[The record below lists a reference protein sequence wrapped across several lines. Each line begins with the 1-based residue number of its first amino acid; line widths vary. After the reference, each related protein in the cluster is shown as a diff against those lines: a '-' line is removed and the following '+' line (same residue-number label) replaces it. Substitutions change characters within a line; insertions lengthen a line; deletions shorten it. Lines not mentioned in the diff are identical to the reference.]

1 MEKSNSIQPYEHAM
15 IGGFSS
21 VLALAIWYPLD
32 TLRTL
37 RQTKEYNQMTTL
49 QLIEKYGIAVLY
61 QGMASGLASMG
72 ISWYCYYYFQK
83 KFQLLAKRYGIRA
96 LTNSVQLCIGL
107 LAGAI
112 TCTVAN
118 PFWVINTRMKIRR
131 SKSRYS
137 MYSAVKSLL
146 RENGF
151 LAFYNG
157 YMPSLLLVWNPA
169 IQFLV
174 AEHMNLTLHDSQIPT
189 SLLQFLIGGVS
200 KFSSTI
206 ITYPLQVIKTRMQV
220 KQRGVSLVGISQEIF
235 GEGGI
240 GLFYAGLEEKLAQTV
255 LTAATMFCIAEILT
269 KFKA

>member
-1 MEKSNSIQPYEHAM
+1 
-15 IGGFSS
+15 
-21 VLALAIWYPLD
+21 
-32 TLRTL
+32 
-37 RQTKEYNQMTTL
+37 
-49 QLIEKYGIAVLY
+49 
-61 QGMASGLASMG
+61 
-72 ISWYCYYYFQK
+72 
-83 KFQLLAKRYGIRA
+83 
-96 LTNSVQLCIGL
+96 
-107 LAGAI
+107 
-112 TCTVAN
+112 
-118 PFWVINTRMKIRR
+118 
-131 SKSRYS
+131 

-174 AEHMNLTLHDSQIPT
+174 AEHMNLSLHDLQIPT

-240 GLFYAGLEEKLAQTV
+240 ELFYAGLEEKLAQTV
-255 LTAATMFCIAEILT
+255 LTAATMFYIAEILT